1 MKKILLFSV
10 VLAFI
15 ASSIHA
21 QLSVTK
27 MIGKNSDQYKLGY
40 CLFTFWDFPLT
51 DGGNRSIRLEL
62 MDLAYFPG
70 KEYNTTLNTPNG
82 PALTTMSKLY
92 FTIKLG
98 YKYIFSESRTG
109 FYIEPSAG
117 FGRVVD
123 LGEDE
128 TTTTKGDGLA
138 FAFETGYSLEV
149 GQRGHIL
156 NFGVKYENDR
166 GGSTLSSV
174 GCRLSYA
181 FNMFGRKSD
190 Y

>member
-1 MKKILLFSV
+1 
-10 VLAFI
+10 
-15 ASSIHA
+15 
-21 QLSVTK
+21 
-27 MIGKNSDQYKLGY
+27 MIGKNADKYHLGY
-40 CLFTFWDFPLT
+40 SIFSFFEFPLK
-51 DGGNRSIRLEL
+51 SSEHQSLRLEL

-70 KEYNTTLNTPNG
+70 KQYNTTVVTPNG
-82 PALTTMSKLY
+82 PELTTFSKLY

-98 YKYIFSESRTG
+98 YKYIFSENRTG
-109 FYIEPSAG
+109 FYMEPSAG

-128 TTTTKGDGLA
+128 STTTKGDGLA

-149 GQRGHIL
+149 GQKGHVM

-174 GCRLSYA
+174 GFRVSYA
-181 FNMFGRKSD
+181 FNMFNKKAD